1 MTSELPDLPDL
12 PNEPLSKLSNKQPNQ
27 LTPIIFSVERLTRL
41 KQKVEG
47 VFSPSELPELL
58 QHLASAEGEIAYFIS
73 GSLKNGRDG
82 GQTRHLKCIIRGL
95 VSLSDPNAD
104 DPQAFEIDIESKLV
118 LVSSEA
124 ELPPLEL
131 ESDDEDYVVVGSEI
145 DIRALV
151 IEEVLLFLPPMSIKK
166 AFSSSSNKGS
176 TQMKSQISNAVN
188 KPELPTEATAR
199 AAKPSPFAKLA
210 DFKIAKTPPTKS

>member
-1 MTSELPDLPDL
+1 MTSESPDMPTKL
-12 PNEPLSKLSNKQPNQ
+12 PNKLA
-27 LTPIIFSVERLTRL
+27 PIMFSVERLTRL

-47 VFSPSELPELL
+47 VFLPAELPELL
-58 QHLASAEGEIAYFIS
+58 QHLASDEGEIAYFIS
-73 GSLKNGRDG
+73 GGLKNGRDG

-95 VSLSDPNAD
+95 VSLSDPNAE

-118 LVSSEA
+118 LVGSEA

-131 ESDDEDYVVVGSEI
+131 ESDDEDYVVVGTEI

-151 IEEVLLFLPPMSIKK
+151 IEEVLLFLPPMSVKK
-166 AFSSSSNKGS
+166 ALSSSSNKVS
-176 TQMKSQISNAVN
+176 SQMKPQNSNAVSKSEN
-188 KPELPTEATAR
+188 LTEATAK
-199 AAKPSPFAKLA
+199 ASKPSPFAKLA